1 MMMGETQEI
10 LVVLGVVVGQSV
22 EIIIVDITSIVMTKI
37 QSQGEK
43 QEVVEVINLIK
54 LTEMTKSVIMTEQ
67 DKMIAVIQMKG
78 DIRMTEVSLAVG
90 AVQVVDEVNLVV
102 MAEMTVKIVEMID
115 RTQDRII
122 ALMAPE
128 SPIQNAFTRIKMQMN
143 LVTAVTVEIKE
154 VTVVVIVVE
163 GVPEE
168 VEVTGVKIINLTYQA
183 AIQIYHVQ
191 NS

>member
-1 MMMGETQEI
+1 
-10 LVVLGVVVGQSV
+10 
-22 EIIIVDITSIVMTKI
+22 MTKI

-54 LTEMTKSVIMTEQ
+54 LTEMTKGVIMTVQ
-67 DKMIAVIQMKG
+67 DKMIALIQMKG

-128 SPIQNAFTRIKMQMN
+128 SPIQNAVTRIKMLMN
-143 LVTAVTVEIKE
+143 MVTAVTVEIKE

-168 VEVTGVKIINLTYQA
+168 VEVIVVKIINLTYQA

-191 NS
+191 YS